1 MTNEPPDH
9 LEGVLNR
16 PGGGAKRSGNAKKIL
31 NRGNEAKHLL
41 KAQDLAFSGPQNKLF
56 FECKKPRSKRK
67 NRGCSAGPVPPDGRP
82 RPLQKQKSEEQQ
94 SGVRIQEPG
103 VRMKSICSPRLPSA
117 CCRPPAA
124 FEGSSSWRD
133 SWPVL
138 QTTTTCHR
146 RQGKKKLVT
155 LKSEGT

>member
-56 FECKKPRSKRK
+56 FECK
-67 NRGCSAGPVPPDGRP
+67 NPDQSEKTAAVAQFPSLPARDLGLLKSR
-82 RPLQKQKSEEQQ
+82 RQKSRIRK
-94 SGVRIQEPG
+94 SGFRCQEAEGPG
-103 VRMKSICSPRLPSA
+103 AGARAGRMLNN
-117 CCRPPAA
+117 
-124 FEGSSSWRD
+124 G
-133 SWPVL
+133 L
-138 QTTTTCHR
+138 
-146 RQGKKKLVT
+146 
-155 LKSEGT
+155 